1 MRIVAVG
8 DLHANLPALWRILR
22 AEGLADAGLRPTEE
36 LLSGRAHLVLLGDL
50 VHPKTPRD
58 YERLTGLSP
67 FNPLDPNHLRLAA
80 GAQIRELFRL
90 KAFQEAAQ
98 GQVTILLGNHD
109 EAVLRGEPILG
120 NQHLKHLEFHP
131 EHGGRP
137 LPEAL
142 RAWMAGFPREVVFHG
157 VHFAHVGPVPWLQE
171 YNELFYAQSEPKTWW
186 FRTPDYVERM
196 GYRFGVYGHV
206 PMKEGI
212 LLKERF
218 ALIDALDLGEYL
230 ELFPEEEPLHP
241 LVKRLSHA
249 Q

>member
-1 MRIVAVG
+1 MRIIAIG
-8 DLHANLPALWRILR
+8 DLHANFPALWRILK

-36 LLSGRAHLVLLGDL
+36 LLSGRTRLILLGDL
-50 VHPKTPRD
+50 VHPKTPKD
-58 YERLTGLSP
+58 YEHLTGLSP
-67 FNPLDPNHLRLAA
+67 FDPQDPSHLRLAA

-90 KAFQEAAQ
+90 KAFQEEAR
-98 GQVTILLGNHD
+98 GQATILLGNHD
-109 EAVLRGEPILG
+109 EAVVKGEPILG
-120 NQHLKHLEFHP
+120 NAHLKHLEFHP

-137 LPEAL
+137 LPQAL
-142 RAWMAGFPREVVFHG
+142 KAWILNFPREVVLHG

-171 YNELFYAQSEPKTWW
+171 YDGLFYAQSEPKTWW

-230 ELFPEEEPLHP
+230 ELWPEGDGSPRPRIKHLG
-241 LVKRLSHA
+241 HA
-249 Q
+249 

>member
-1 MRIVAVG
+1 MRVIAIG
-8 DLHANLPALWRILR
+8 DLHGNFATLWRILKG
-22 AEGLADAGLRPTEE
+22 EGLATPALEPTEA
-36 LLSGRAHLVLLGDL
+36 LASGETRVVLLGDL

-67 FNPLDPNHLRLAA
+67 YDPSDPTHLRLAA

-90 KAFQEAAQ
+90 KAFQEKSQ
-98 GQVTILLGNHD
+98 GHLTILLGNHD
-109 EAVLRGEPILG
+109 EAALKGEPLLG
-120 NQHLKHLEFHP
+120 NRHLKHLEFHP
-131 EHGGRP
+131 EHGGRS

-142 RAWMAGFPREVVFHG
+142 RTWMEGFPRELLLHG

-171 YNELFYAQSEPKTWW
+171 YDALFYAQSEPKTWW

-206 PMKEGI
+206 PLKEGI

-230 ELFPEEEPLHP
+230 ELFPLEDPLVP
-241 LVKRLSHA
+241 RVKRLSYA
-249 Q
+249 